1 MDESIDEFKENF
13 KLIKEKK
20 MKIAQISRY
29 LSPTP
34 KPTAEPSTS
43 QPTTS
48 ENVSSNESTFKKS
61 SSTSSFDAKLS
72 KKSDSKPK
80 KPEISKYFERKVNKF
95 NCPICSTDLSEA
107 SENERQVHVNSC
119 LDQGFKS
126 KPKKFSNLS
135 ESVCENELEKCKVKQ
150 PNEKVEKVKE
160 ETVSS
165 DNPIETQNLN
175 LSTPQT
181 SKSTNEETPSAQS
194 KAPTDILKD
203 AVPNCPI
210 CGKVLHT
217 MNVFNIR
224 LLTLSVLKLFSFRHI
239 CFLIN

>member
-34 KPTAEPSTS
+34 KPTAEPSIS

-48 ENVSSNESTFKKS
+48 ENASSNESSLKKS
-61 SSTSSFDAKLS
+61 VSTSSFDTKSS
-72 KKSDSKPK
+72 KKSNSKSK
-80 KPEISKYFERKVNKF
+80 KPEISKYFERKVEKF

-107 SENERQVHVNSC
+107 SENERQIHVNSC
-119 LDQGFKS
+119 LDQGFKC

-135 ESVCENELEKCKVKQ
+135 ESVCENEPTKSNPKEAIEQ
-150 PNEKVEKVKE
+150 VEKVKE
-160 ETVSS
+160 EKQTPVSS
-165 DNPIETQNLN
+165 VETDNLQ
-175 LSTPQT
+175 TPQT
-181 SKSTNEETPSAQS
+181 SSSTNDE
-194 KAPTDILKD
+194 APTNQPKPPIDILKD

-217 MNVFNIR
+217 MNVLNIR
-224 LLTLSVLKLFSFRHI
+224 LLTFKF
-239 CFLIN
+239 